1 MARRDS
7 ANRDPTTPAGSTH
20 LQRRHT
26 QAAINRMKEKEP
38 VSSNTKQ
45 FTLRVLAP
53 PSLLSAAAAMPQ
65 NLAESVVL
73 LSRAPPPPPSRLR
86 RRLASSR
93 VPAGPGVGPR
103 RVRRAYRHETHAPDA
118 SCLTPRS
125 ASGLLPLRLAELPP
139 PQLLSPSATYILRSA
154 VSQLSSQS
162 HRRRRPAAAT
172 ADTNMENQESIT
184 VSTTQGCTTQKK
196 RQSGL
201 TCLGRH

>member
-1 MARRDS
+1 
-7 ANRDPTTPAGSTH
+7 
-20 LQRRHT
+20 
-26 QAAINRMKEKEP
+26 MKEKEP